1 MKKALITGVCGQDG
15 SYLVDLLSAK
25 GYEIH
30 GINNPVR
37 IGQYPK
43 YLAHEKI
50 KFHAVNIQSATE
62 ISEVIEKIK
71 PDEIYHLASDV
82 EPRVLP
88 HEELFT
94 FNGNFIPGMNILDA
108 VLAHSIQTKVY
119 VAGSSLMF
127 GNVGMTKQ
135 NELTPMW
142 PNTPYGIAKTALY
155 NCISMY
161 REVYGIFCVCGIL
174 YNHESPRRA
183 PRFLPRKITQ
193 AAARIK
199 LGLEDS
205 LELGDIEIQRDWCY
219 AGDVVHSMW
228 LMTQNSAPRDY
239 VVGSGELRSAKDIL
253 DIAFS
258 YVDLDWKDFVVIN
271 KNLFRR
277 VEYKS
282 PCADPLLIKQELGW
296 NITVGFHELIQNMVK
311 NDLLEAGNAN

>member
-1 MKKALITGVCGQDG
+1 MKKALITGVSGQDG

-30 GINNPVR
+30 GVANPLR
-37 IGQYPK
+37 NDCYPH

-50 KFHAVNIQSATE
+50 KFHAIDIQSA
-62 ISEVIEKIK
+62 SEVADVIK
-71 PDEIYHLASDV
+71 NIRPDEIYHLASDV
-82 EPRVLP
+82 EPRVLA
-88 HEELFT
+88 HKELST
-94 FNGNFIPGMNILDA
+94 FSGNFIPGMNILDA
-108 VLAHSIQTKVY
+108 VLAHSIQTRVY

-127 GNVGMTKQ
+127 GNSDVAKQ
-135 NELTPMW
+135 DELTPMR

-174 YNHESPRRA
+174 YNHESPRRS

-199 LGLEDS
+199 LGLETG

-219 AGDVVHSMW
+219 AGDVVRSMW
-228 LMTQNSAPRDY
+228 LMMQNGIPCDY

-253 DIAFS
+253 DVAFS
-258 YVDLDWKDFVVIN
+258 HVDLDWKDFVVIN
-271 KNLFRR
+271 KKLFRR
-277 VEYKS
+277 IEYKS
-282 PCADPLLIKQELGW
+282 PCANPALIRQELNW
-296 NITVGFHELIQNMVK
+296 NISIGFEELIQKMVT
-311 NDLLEAGNAN
+311 NDLLEAAYEN